1 MNANERA
8 RRCGLYQIGEVSK
21 IGGISQRT
29 LRHYDELG
37 LMRPDLVGDNGYR
50 Y

>member
-1 MNANERA
+1 MERDD
-8 RRCGLYQIGEVSK
+8 RCDLYQIGEVSK
-21 IGGISQRT
+21 MGGLSQRT

-37 LMRPDLVGDNGYR
+37 LMEPDVVGDNGYR